1 MDPKHWTA
9 RWIGPEQIGAGLK
22 NYAFQADLKLQA
34 RASGVFFRVQPNEDA
49 YLWQINTFGP
59 APVLKEHVREN
70 GGYRVL
76 KQVSLAGVVT
86 NAAMAHWHTLKIIV
100 QGDRIES
107 NLKGRLVGVL

>member
-34 RASGVFFRVQPNEDA
+34 RASGVFFRVQPNEDG
-49 YLWQINTFGP
+49 YLWQINISGP
-59 APVLKEHVREN
+59 APVLKEHVRRN
-70 GGYRVL
+70 GAYRVL
-76 KQVSLAGVVT
+76 TRVSLAKVIA
-86 NAAMAHWHTLKIIV
+86 NAEMSHWHALRIIV

-107 NLKGRLVGVL
+107 NLKGRLAGVL